1 MENLH
6 NPRIFKINRLSAHSN
21 HKYSAENIE
30 WKKSLNGV
38 WDFSYC
44 DSPNWSKI
52 NVPGHMELQGY
63 GDPQYVNT
71 MYPWDGR
78 ENLEPGEV
86 PKEFNPFGI
95 YKKEFKVPKDWKNKP
110 VYISFQGVESC
121 LELYCNGQ
129 FVGYSEDSFTPSEF
143 DLSPYIKE
151 GKNEIKAK
159 VYKWCSGSWLEDQD
173 FWRLSGIF
181 REVYLYST
189 PNVHLRDMFVTSEFS
204 NGFKKATLKN
214 VLKIESLKESL
225 IDIEMQLLDKGEVV
239 LNLEEKDI
247 KINENIKIDLAQK
260 FENPKLWSAE
270 KPNLYEVK
278 VILKDSK
285 TRKVIEE
292 SSQKFG
298 FRKFEIEDKIMKIN
312 GERIVFKG
320 VNRHE
325 FSCHNGRVVT
335 EEDMIWDIKFLKA
348 NNFNSVRTSH
358 YPNMTRW
365 YELCDEYGLYLID
378 EVNLETHGTWQ
389 ILGQPLPE
397 KVIPNNNPEWLENV
411 MDRTESMF
419 ERDKNYS
426 SIVIWSCGNE
436 AFGGENIY
444 KMSQYLREADKTRV
458 VHYEGVFWDRRYDKT
473 SDMESRMYSKVHEI
487 ERYLQ
492 ETPEKPFL
500 LCEYSHAMGNS
511 NGGLHKYTELEKK
524 YPMYQG
530 GFIWDYID
538 QSLIKKDPFGK
549 DYLAFGGDFGD
560 RPTDYNFCV
569 NGIIY
574 GDRKISPKVQ
584 EIKQLF
590 SDYKITVEEK
600 SFIIDNSS
608 LFTNTNEYD
617 TKIQLFK
624 NGVNIF
630 EEVLECPVKPLS
642 EKEFKLQLPKV
653 VDSGE
658 YTIEI
663 SLHLKDDRFYAK
675 KGHEI
680 CFGQKVYK
688 KEKKKLVV
696 LKGKPLFIN
705 GGFNIGI
712 KTKTSELIFSK
723 AYGGLVSLKLS
734 GKEFVNG
741 VVMPNFWRAST
752 DNDRGNKMPFRYA
765 QWKLASNYAKM
776 VCVEGI
782 EKENSVEIKAT
793 YELPTIPATIC
804 NLSYEGFEDGKIKV
818 TMQYNGIEGLPE
830 MPLFGMSYKLPKE
843 YSEVKWYGMGP
854 EENYIDRVH
863 GAKLGIFKKSVEEN
877 LSQYVIPQECGNRI
891 GTRWAEITDKAG
903 FGIKISGDIPFEFS
917 ALPYTVSE
925 LESATHHY
933 ELPKSYC
940 TALNINMIQ
949 MGIGGDDSWGAPTH
963 DEYLV
968 QSNKKYSFTYTIE
981 SNNN

>member
-1 MENLH
+1 
-6 NPRIFKINRLSAHSN
+6 
-21 HKYSAENIE
+21 
-30 WKKSLNGV
+30 
-38 WDFSYC
+38 
-44 DSPNWSKI
+44 
-52 NVPGHMELQGY
+52 
-63 GDPQYVNT
+63 
-71 MYPWDGR
+71 
-78 ENLEPGEV
+78 
-86 PKEFNPFGI
+86 
-95 YKKEFKVPKDWKNKP
+95 
-110 VYISFQGVESC
+110 
-121 LELYCNGQ
+121 
-129 FVGYSEDSFTPSEF
+129 
-143 DLSPYIKE
+143 
-151 GKNEIKAK
+151 
-159 VYKWCSGSWLEDQD
+159 
-173 FWRLSGIF
+173 
-181 REVYLYST
+181 
-189 PNVHLRDMFVTSEFS
+189 
-204 NGFKKATLKN
+204 
-214 VLKIESLKESL
+214 
-225 IDIEMQLLDKGEVV
+225 
-239 LNLEEKDI
+239 
-247 KINENIKIDLAQK
+247 
-260 FENPKLWSAE
+260 
-270 KPNLYEVK
+270 
-278 VILKDSK
+278 
-285 TRKVIEE
+285 
-292 SSQKFG
+292 
-298 FRKFEIEDKIMKIN
+298 

-325 FSCHNGRVVT
+325 FNCDNGRVVS

-358 YPNMTRW
+358 YPNVSRW

-389 ILGQPLPE
+389 ILGQPCPD

-411 MDRTESMF
+411 MDRTKSMF

-444 KMSQYLREADKTRV
+444 KMSEYLRSMDKTRV
-458 VHYEGVFWDRRYDKT
+458 VHYEGIFWDRRYNKT
-473 SDMESRMYSKVHEI
+473 SDMESRMYAKVHEI
-487 ERYLQ
+487 EKYLE
-492 ETPEKPFL
+492 ETPEKPFV

-538 QSLIKKDPFGK
+538 QSLTKKDPFGNE
-549 DYLAFGGDFGD
+549 YLAFGGDFGD

-584 EIKQLF
+584 EIKGLF

-600 SFIIDNSS
+600 SFLIDNTS

-617 TKIQLFK
+617 TKVQLLK
-624 NGVNIF
+624 NGVKIF
-630 EEVLECPVKPLS
+630 EEILECPVKPLT
-642 EKEFKLQLPKV
+642 EKEFKLHLPKV
-653 VDSGE
+653 TDSGE
-658 YTIEI
+658 YTIEV
-663 SLHLKDDRFYAK
+663 SLHLKEDRFYAK

-688 KEKKKLVV
+688 IEKKNKSTLRD
-696 LKGKPLFIN
+696 KPLLID

-723 AYGGLVSLKLS
+723 VYGGLVSLKLS
-734 GKEFVNG
+734 GREFVNG

-752 DNDRGNKMPFRYA
+752 DNDKGNKMPFRYA
-765 QWKLASNYAKM
+765 QWKLASSYAKM
-776 VCVEGI
+776 VNVESI

-793 YELPTIPATIC
+793 YELPTIPATTC
-804 NLSYEGFEDGKIKV
+804 NLSYEGFVNGKILV
-818 TMQYNGIEGLPE
+818 SMEYDGVEGLPE
-830 MPLFGMSYKLPKE
+830 MPLFGMSYKLPKN
-843 YSEVKWYGMGP
+843 YTEVKWYGMGP

-863 GAKLGIFKKSVEEN
+863 GAKLGIFKTDVKQN

-917 ALPYTVSE
+917 ALPHTTSE
-925 LESATHHY
+925 LESALHHY
-933 ELPKSYC
+933 ELPKSHC

-949 MGIGGDDSWGAPTH
+949 MGVGGDDSWGAPTH

-968 QSNKKYSFTYTIE
+968 KSNKKYKFTYTIE

>member
-6 NPRIFKINRLSAHSN
+6 NPRVFKINRLSAHSN
-21 HKYSAENIE
+21 HKYSGLNIE
-30 WKKSLNGV
+30 WKKSLNGI

-52 NVPGHMELQGY
+52 KVPGHMELQGY
-63 GDPQYVNT
+63 GEPQYVNT

-95 YKKEFKVPKDWKNKP
+95 YKKEVVIPKDWKDRP

-121 LELYCNGQ
+121 LELYCNDE

-143 DLSPYIKE
+143 DLTPYIKE
-151 GKNEIKAK
+151 GKAEIKAK

-181 REVYLYST
+181 RDVYLCST
-189 PNVHLRDMFVTSEFS
+189 PEVHIKDMFIISDLG
-204 NGFKKATLKN
+204 NGFKKAILKN
-214 VLKIESLKESL
+214 ILKIESEKETTV
-225 IDIEMQLLDKGEVV
+225 DIEMQLLDKNEVV
-239 LNLEEKDI
+239 LSVEENKLKIEKNL
-247 KINENIKIDLAQK
+247 KIELSKK

-270 KPNLYEVK
+270 KPNLYEVR
-278 VILKDSK
+278 VIVKDSESGK
-285 TRKVIEE
+285 IIEE
-292 SSQKFG
+292 CSQKFG

-325 FSCHNGRVVT
+325 FSCYNGRAVS

-348 NNFNSVRTSH
+348 NNFNAVRTSH
-358 YPNMTRW
+358 YPNQTRW
-365 YELCDEYGLYLID
+365 YELCDEYGLYVID

-389 ILGQPLPE
+389 ILGQPCPE

-411 MDRTESMF
+411 MDRTKSMF
-419 ERDKNYS
+419 ERDKNYP

-436 AFGGENIY
+436 SFGGENIF
-444 KMSQYLREADKTRV
+444 KMSEYLRELDKTRV
-458 VHYEGVFWDRRYDKT
+458 VHYESIFWDRRYDKT
-473 SDMESRMYSKVHEI
+473 SDMESRMYAKVHEI
-487 ERYLQ
+487 EKYLQ
-492 ETPEKPFL
+492 ETPEKPFV

-511 NGGLHKYTELEKK
+511 NGGLHKYTELERK

-538 QSLIKKDPFGK
+538 QSLMKKDPFGN

-574 GDRKISPKVQ
+574 GNRRISPKVQ

-590 SDYKITVEEK
+590 SDYKITVTEK
-600 SFIIDNSS
+600 NFTIYNES
-608 LFTNTNEYD
+608 LFTNCNEYE
-617 TKIQLFK
+617 TRVKLLK
-624 NGVNIF
+624 NGVLIS
-630 EEVLECPVKPLS
+630 EDSLECAVKPLS
-642 EKEFKLQLPKV
+642 EKEFKLHLPKMK
-653 VDSGE
+653 DSGE
-658 YTIEI
+658 YTIEV
-663 SLHLKDDRFYAK
+663 SLHLKEDRFYAS

-688 KEKKKLVV
+688 VEAKLKNN
-696 LKGKPLFIN
+696 LEGKPTLID

-712 KTKTSELIFSK
+712 KTKNSELIFSK
-723 AYGGLVSLKLS
+723 AYGGLISLKLC
-734 GKEFVNG
+734 GKEFVDG

-765 QWKLASNYAKM
+765 QWKLASSYAKM
-776 VCVEGI
+776 SSVETF
-782 EKENSVEIKAT
+782 EKENSIQIKAT
-793 YELPTIPATIC
+793 YDLPIIPATTVV
-804 NLSYEGFEDGKIKV
+804 LSYEGFADGKIKV
-818 TMQYNGIEGLPE
+818 TMEYDGVEGLSD

-843 YSEVKWYGMGP
+843 YSEIKWYGMGP

-863 GAKLGIFKKSVEEN
+863 GARLGIFESDVEKN
-877 LSQYVIPQECGNRI
+877 MSQYVIPQECGNRI
-891 GTRWAEITDKAG
+891 GTRWAEITDKTG

-917 ALPYTVSE
+917 ALPYTVNE
-925 LESATHHY
+925 IESAYHHY
-933 ELPKSYC
+933 ELPKSHC

-949 MGIGGDDSWGAPTH
+949 MGVGGDDSWGAPTH

-968 QSNKKYSFTYTIE
+968 RSNKKYVFTYTLEANI
-981 SNNN
+981 